1 MAARTNAIV
10 MLLHMTRTRTVFSIV
25 VVVVVIGCVWHFSF
39 PGLPPMN
46 NDLRLLIA
54 LTNLIIIITSS
65 LVCYQRHPES
75 FTMLLPSFD

>member
-39 PGLPPMN
+39 PGLPPLN

-54 LTNLIIIITSS
+54 LTNLIIVITSS
-65 LVCYQRHPES
+65 S
-75 FTMLLPSFD
+75 GLLSETPGEFHNVASKF

>member
-65 LVCYQRHPES
+65 IG
-75 FTMLLPSFD
+75 LLSETPGEFHNVASKF

>member
-1 MAARTNAIV
+1 MAARTRTNAIV
-10 MLLHMTRTRTVFSIV
+10 MLLHMTRTRTVINI

-39 PGLPPMN
+39 PGLPPLN

-65 LVCYQRHPES
+65 SGLLSKTLS

>member
-10 MLLHMTRTRTVFSIV
+10 MLLLMTRTRTVISI

-39 PGLPPMN
+39 PGLPLLN

-54 LTNLIIIITSS
+54 LTNLIIIIITSS
-65 LVCYQRHPES
+65 SGLLSETPEFHNVAS
-75 FTMLLPSFD
+75 KF